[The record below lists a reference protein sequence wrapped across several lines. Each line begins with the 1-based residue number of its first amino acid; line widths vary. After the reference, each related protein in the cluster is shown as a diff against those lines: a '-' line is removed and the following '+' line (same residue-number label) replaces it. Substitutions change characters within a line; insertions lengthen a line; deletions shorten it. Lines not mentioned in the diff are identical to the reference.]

1 MKDFTIEKMTLLEL
15 EAVVTW
21 AAGEGWN
28 PGLHDAAIFYET
40 DPGGFFV
47 GRLNGKPIAAVS
59 GVSYGQEF
67 GFLGLYI
74 VDPAHRDKGYG
85 GHVALAAREHLKG
98 CKCVGL
104 DGVQEQ
110 QKNYARHGFKYA
122 HPNFRYEGHGS
133 VDPYPSPAGSE
144 ILPLA
149 DFPMEEIFA
158 YDRRHFPA
166 ERSTFLKAWIAQPG
180 SLALGCRIHGK
191 LAGFAVRRNCL
202 TGHKIGPLFADSPE
216 IAARLLAWMRDGLG
230 AEELIYL
237 DIPGNNPAAKRLVES
252 LGMTVVFETA
262 RMYLGPAPELPI
274 HEIYGISTFELG

>member
-15 EAVVTW
+15 EAVLTW
-21 AAGEGWN
+21 AASEGWN
-28 PGLHDAAIFYET
+28 PGIHDAAIFYET

-59 GVSYGQEF
+59 GVSYSKEF

-98 CKCVGL
+98 CKRVGL

-122 HPNFRYEGHGS
+122 HPNFRYEGSGS
-133 VDPYPSPAGSE
+133 GDPYPSPAGSE

-149 DFPMEEIFA
+149 DFPMEEILA

-166 ERSTFLKAWIAQPG
+166 ERSKFLKAWIAQP
-180 SLALGCRIHGK
+180 SSIALGLSLIH
-191 LAGFAVRRNCL
+191 
-202 TGHKIGPLFADSPE
+202 I
-216 IAARLLAWMRDGLG
+216 
-230 AEELIYL
+230 
-237 DIPGNNPAAKRLVES
+237 
-252 LGMTVVFETA
+252 
-262 RMYLGPAPELPI
+262 
-274 HEIYGISTFELG
+274 